1 MGQPTVQQTEL
12 LACKQILEFAKTFYL
27 NPDNLRAFEA
37 WMKFA
42 LFPGVFVGELG
53 MIGFVGFAVKGTMK
67 NAVHQIES
75 MLQYYAY
82 PSQR

>member
-37 WMKFA
+37 WMKFK
-42 LFPGVFVGELG
+42 EE
-53 MIGFVGFAVKGTMK
+53 KRNGT
-67 NAVHQIES
+67 NQDRSH
-75 MLQYYAY
+75 LQH
-82 PSQR
+82 